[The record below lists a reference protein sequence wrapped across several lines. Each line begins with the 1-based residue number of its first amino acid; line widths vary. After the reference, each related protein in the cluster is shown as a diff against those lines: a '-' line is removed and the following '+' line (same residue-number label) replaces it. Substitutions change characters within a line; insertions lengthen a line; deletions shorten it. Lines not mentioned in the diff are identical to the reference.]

1 MITKEKMMSLIKY
14 KDGLEDKLKGE
25 VPPKHKNH
33 PNSYHEFLK
42 QEIKM
47 VSVKIEAAKLEGTK

>member
-1 MITKEKMMSLIKY
+1 MTKDKIISLLKY

-25 VPPKHKNH
+25 VPSKHQAHPK
-33 PNSYHEFLK
+33 SYHEFLK

-47 VSVKIEAAKLEGTK
+47 VSLKIEAAKLEGVK